1 MTYRELYAQNCQRDA
16 GKTCHIGNC
25 PDTWLA
31 DLTKQPKCKINCP
44 PDGVTTGDSSACA
57 RCWDQQIPDG
67 APLPEWAKA
76 ADAEI
81 RISVRGDTP
90 EIFISGSTQSAV
102 FGLICA
108 IEKLGEAI
116 NPNAPKD
123 TVFDEFI
130 KTLQD
135 VQAHAHEIWDFSEG
149 GGGDA
154 EG

>member
-16 GKTCHIGNC
+16 GKNCHIGNC

-76 ADAEI
+76 ADSEI
-81 RISVRGDTP
+81 RVTVTGENIHVHTDGTP
-90 EIFISGSTQSAV
+90 DGLVHAALAAMHYVAREVYQAGKDWKSAEE
-102 FGLICA
+102 LIHM
-108 IEKLGEAI
+108 
-116 NPNAPKD
+116 
-123 TVFDEFI
+123 
-130 KTLQD
+130 LQ
-135 VQAHAHEIWDFSEG
+135 QALLPTSAIWDFSEG

-154 EG
+154 